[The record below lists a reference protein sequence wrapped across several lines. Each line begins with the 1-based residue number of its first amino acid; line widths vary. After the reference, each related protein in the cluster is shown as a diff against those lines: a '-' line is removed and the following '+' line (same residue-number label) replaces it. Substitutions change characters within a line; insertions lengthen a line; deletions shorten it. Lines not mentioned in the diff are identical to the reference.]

1 MNTAPTER
9 RERRLFPQEQLV
21 KASTLLVNHQI
32 YRRTIEA
39 TMKASPN
46 AAAVCVTAIISQH
59 PNVLPLKRE
68 IVLHVLPAVTESL
81 NIMTEIKVEWIVID
95 LSNATYI
102 DSAGLAALILAMQKV
117 KGLGGRFFLAGLNQ
131 TMRSIFKTLRL
142 DQIFQ
147 IFPDVDA
154 ALAEI

>member
-68 IVLHVLPAVTESL
+68 IVLRVLPAVAESL

>member
-1 MNTAPTER
+1 
-9 RERRLFPQEQLV
+9 
-21 KASTLLVNHQI
+21 
-32 YRRTIEA
+32 
-39 TMKASPN
+39 MKASPN

-68 IVLHVLPAVTESL
+68 IVLRVLPAVTESL

-147 IFPDVDA
+147 IFPDVDT
-154 ALAEI
+154 ALAAS